1 MCLECFF
8 AREWTESQKSFF
20 FYLSV
25 AKACVSQQH
34 GGDGRSVSSVRQPDS
49 TEGCPRFPCRAEKWV
64 TQLIQKK
71 KNTDG

>member
-8 AREWTESQKSFF
+8 AREWTETQKSLF
-20 FYLSV
+20 FYLSL

-34 GGDGRSVSSVRQPDS
+34 GGNGRSLSSVRQPDS

-64 TQLIQKK
+64 AQLIPK
-71 KNTDG
+71 KNTDC

>member
-1 MCLECFF
+1 MTKVNWVIIVNTCVMNAFLQENELYL
-8 AREWTESQKSFF
+8 RNLYF

-49 TEGCPRFPCRAEKWV
+49 TEGCPRFPCRAEK
-64 TQLIQKK
+64 
-71 KNTDG
+71 